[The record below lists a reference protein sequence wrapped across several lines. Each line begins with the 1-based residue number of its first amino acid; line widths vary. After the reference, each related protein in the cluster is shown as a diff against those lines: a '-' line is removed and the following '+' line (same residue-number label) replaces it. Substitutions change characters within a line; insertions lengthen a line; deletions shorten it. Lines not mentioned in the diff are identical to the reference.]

1 MKSKQKIINL
11 ILGIFSIFATVI
23 CYGQPGVPSKEQID
37 NAEQYSV
44 ANGGQTFIVVHNGN
58 ILRESYSNGGSQ
70 DKVQLLA
77 SATKGFTGMTG
88 AIAAF
93 DGIIDLD
100 QPVVEVLTEW
110 KNDPQK
116 AKITY
121 RHFLTM
127 SSGLEELKDQAVWTD
142 FLNAK
147 LIYLAGTTFVYG
159 PDPNPFGLA
168 LQRKL
173 GGETVESYMKRRLF
187 DPLGIRVEWRGKFQD
202 GNPQLSGGAYVRAN
216 EWLKFGEFVR
226 QMLDGTWKGPQ
237 IVSKSFFDMVF
248 ASSPPNPA
256 YGFYWWFKRT
266 VPASLIAIIDSINS
280 DVHTRQIQPIIESKC
295 IPSDF
300 VMCRGAY
307 GQCLYVIPSLKLV
320 IVRNAP
326 QGASGASYRDVEL
339 LNRLLCGLSADCTNS
354 TTITASTPSTNAG
367 GTISFTASTRDPNPT
382 YTWQGDFG
390 QGFQTITDLD
400 SYKGAATNTL
410 TISPVRFINSNQ
422 QVRVITMSGT
432 CIDTSNVLVVQL
444 QDTCVDRRT
453 VRDTIR
459 TSVSVTDT
467 LIIEFPIAGSSGT
480 DARIRMLPNPTKTRL
495 IVLFSNFS
503 SLSGYT
509 FSIAVTQGATVFTA
523 PIDKS
528 NTIIDIGTW
537 NEGTTYS
544 VKITDRS
551 GMVVATKILRLI

>member
-1 MKSKQKIINL
+1 
-11 ILGIFSIFATVI
+11 
-23 CYGQPGVPSKEQID
+23 
-37 NAEQYSV
+37 
-44 ANGGQTFIVVHNGN
+44 
-58 ILRESYSNGGSQ
+58 
-70 DKVQLLA
+70 
-77 SATKGFTGMTG
+77 
-88 AIAAF
+88 
-93 DGIIDLD
+93 
-100 QPVVEVLTEW
+100 
-110 KNDPQK
+110 
-116 AKITY
+116 
-121 RHFLTM
+121 
-127 SSGLEELKDQAVWTD
+127 
-142 FLNAK
+142 
-147 LIYLAGTTFVYG
+147 
-159 PDPNPFGLA
+159 
-168 LQRKL
+168 
-173 GGETVESYMKRRLF
+173 
-187 DPLGIRVEWRGKFQD
+187 
-202 GNPQLSGGAYVRAN
+202 
-216 EWLKFGEFVR
+216 
-226 QMLDGTWKGPQ
+226 MLDGTWKGPQ

-339 LNRLLCGLSADCTNS
+339 LNRLFCGLSADCTNS

-410 TISPVRFINSNQ
+410 TISPVQFINSNQ